1 VSRRLAI
8 ATAIIACCALGAG
21 VVLGAGGEDPFVG
34 PADSEEQAA
43 LDASIRFLDA
53 YVEEDGR
60 VSRPDQGDSTVSEGQ
75 AYGMLLAAAIGDRE
89 RFGRVWTWT
98 RENLQRPDGL
108 LSSLWENGAVVDSE
122 PAADADL
129 DAARALLVAGSSFD
143 EPEYARE
150 AVRIGA
156 AILEHETVQVE
167 ARPVL
172 VAGPWARA
180 EVPVLNPSYF
190 DPRSFAAL
198 GTASGDERWAAV
210 AETSRDLVAELT
222 AQPPALPPD
231 WARVRSGTAVASGPP
246 AMPTQEPHYGFEAVR
261 LGVRMAASC
270 AEQDRSLAAAV
281 WQRLAP
287 VSATLASEHAIDG
300 RPLGGDAHPAA
311 LVGAAGAAGAA
322 GDTGARAELLARAE
336 QADADSPSYYGAA
349 WIALGRV
356 MLTTDWLGGC

>member
-1 VSRRLAI
+1 VSRRFAI
-8 ATAIIACCALGAG
+8 ATAIIAGCALGAG
-21 VVLGAGGEDPFVG
+21 AVLGAGGGGPSVD

-43 LDASIRFLDA
+43 LAASTRCLDT
-53 YVEEDGR
+53 YVEDDGR
-60 VSRPDQGDSTVSEGQ
+60 VSRLDQGDSTVSEGQ

-89 RFGRVWTWT
+89 RFARIWTWT
-98 RENLQRPDGL
+98 RDNLQRPDGL
-108 LSSLWENGAVVDSE
+108 LSSLWEGGAVVDTE
-122 PAADADL
+122 PATDADL

-143 EPEYARE
+143 EPEYASE
-150 AVRIGA
+150 GVRIGA
-156 AILEHETVQVE
+156 AILERETVQVE

-172 VAGPWARA
+172 VAGPWARR
-180 EVPVLNPSYF
+180 EEPVFNPSYF
-190 DPRSFAAL
+190 DPRAFAAL
-198 GTASGDERWAAV
+198 AAASGDERWAAV

-246 AMPTQEPHYGFEAVR
+246 ATPTREPRYGFDAVR

-281 WQRLAP
+281 WERLGP
-287 VSATLASEHAIDG
+287 VYEVFASEHALDG
-300 RPLGGDAHPAA
+300 RPLGGTAHPAA

-322 GDTGARAELLARAE
+322 GDVGARAALLARAE

-349 WIALGRV
+349 WVALGRV

>member
-1 VSRRLAI
+1 VSRRIAI
-8 ATAIIACCALGAG
+8 ATAIIAGCALGAG
-21 VVLGAGGEDPFVG
+21 AVLAADGGGPSVE
-34 PADSEEQAA
+34 PADAEEQAA
-43 LDASIRFLDA
+43 LAASTRFLDT
-53 YVEEDGR
+53 YVEDDGR

-89 RFGRVWTWT
+89 RFDRIWSWT
-98 RENLQRPDGL
+98 RDNLQRPDGL
-108 LSSLWENGAVVDSE
+108 LSSLWEGGAVVDSE
-122 PAADADL
+122 PATDADL

-143 EPEYARE
+143 EPEHSSE

-156 AILEHETVQVE
+156 AILEQETVEVE

-172 VAGPWARA
+172 VAGPWARGD
-180 EVPVLNPSYF
+180 VPMLNPSYF

-198 GTASGDERWAAV
+198 AAASGDQRWNAV

-222 AQPPALPPD
+222 AQPPALPPN
-231 WARVRSGTAVASGPP
+231 WARVDSGTAVASGPP
-246 AMPTQEPHYGFEAVR
+246 ATPAEDPRYGFDAVR
-261 LGVRMAASC
+261 LGVRMGASC

-281 WQRLAP
+281 WERLAP
-287 VSATLASEHAIDG
+287 VSDALASEHALDG
-300 RPLGGDAHPAA
+300 RPLGAGTHPSA

-322 GDTGARAELLARAE
+322 GDTSARSALLARAE

-356 MLTTDWLGGC
+356 MLTTDWLGEC